1 MAIGR
6 KEVYEMSSGNL
17 AKKEGGHYIF
27 RPYAVRKD
35 GTIIRPK
42 HGKMLKIWIKD

>member
-1 MAIGR
+1 MPIGR
-6 KEVYEMSSGNL
+6 KEVYEMSDDKL
-17 AKKEGGHYIF
+17 AKKGGHYIF